1 MAPGLEVDMTE
12 LVCGSCGSSVFEA
25 LMGKRVCQ
33 HCHAE
38 VDNEVAVA
46 IEHGLVP
53 TEEDSDGSA

>member
-1 MAPGLEVDMTE
+1 MTE